1 MTENTFFDNWAGRS
15 VDFATAGTPSKWI
28 LTELLSE
35 KNSQVHGDDFFK
47 NGCIG
52 GAYGTF
58 LCHNVTDSTQRGVM
72 KVLMQVPWE
81 GSQYAPAEHRSSQAS
96 ASYELDWNMTSQ
108 LNALITLTS
117 NNCLST
123 PWILDLKY
131 GWQETADPVPGG
143 YIIFILMS
151 YLPGVQLTKAFWGL
165 EDSVREQIRQAFKLT
180 WLDCVGSG
188 ITPAHPNIEHVFWDA
203 AANKAYVVFPVNN
216 ERSCVLNPETRSGN
230 GYDKLAPSL
239 LTLAASYFPR
249 LYSNAEPLTKLSQH
263 HQTLPDH
270 HRTSDQVAPYSASV
284 KMHYIQ
290 YGIGCL
296 LSLLL
301 TGAKGHEDKLFTR
314 GPAFSAYPYPTF
326 FIECPEIGASGSRMD
341 IAHVYD
347 GSGYFPELRWPITT
361 PDTQEYVLVCED
373 PDEPL
378 AAPVIHGLYYRIPP
392 VFISLHRSDFIEV
405 DSRNDPYRLRGG
417 FKYGANSGGGVYLA
431 PQPARGQGPH
441 RYFFELIALNHTID
455 QSKLSPMATFDEIAR
470 QIEGKIIGWVGEM
483 TDNTFFENWEGRQVH
498 FPWDGPSTWT
508 LTRLISEKNSQ
519 VHARDYYNGTIG
531 GAYATFLCH
540 NFVDST
546 QRGVMKIFKQVPF
559 EGSENAT
566 IQQRGAQASQE
577 LDYFITSQ
585 LRALNTLTQISPTR

>member
-81 GSQYAPAEHRSSQAS
+81 GSQYAPAEHRFSQAS
-96 ASYELDWNMTSQ
+96 GSYELDWNITSQ

-123 PWILDLKY
+123 PRILDLKY

-165 EDSVREQIRQAFKLT
+165 EDS
-180 WLDCVGSG
+180 
-188 ITPAHPNIEHVFWDA
+188 
-203 AANKAYVVFPVNN
+203 
-216 ERSCVLNPETRSGN
+216 
-230 GYDKLAPSL
+230 
-239 LTLAASYFPR
+239 
-249 LYSNAEPLTKLSQH
+249 
-263 HQTLPDH
+263 
-270 HRTSDQVAPYSASV
+270 
-284 KMHYIQ
+284 MHYIQ

-373 PDEPL
+373 PDELL
-378 AAPVIHGLYYRIPP
+378 AAPVIHGIYYGIPP
-392 VFISLHRSDFIEV
+392 VFIGLHRSDFIEV

-470 QIEGKIIGWVGEM
+470 QIEGKIIGWAVLRFLM
-483 TDNTFFENWEGRQVH
+483 N
-498 FPWDGPSTWT
+498 
-508 LTRLISEKNSQ
+508 Q